1 MKKKLKRLLKN
12 ELFGIV
18 TGGALF
24 AVAITL
30 EQLKFNTVSLVFYIL
45 ALVFAGAG
53 VALDAFRGIM
63 RRDLLDEKFL
73 MTLAAVGAMIIG
85 EASEGVAVMLFFLVG
100 EFFEHKAV
108 ARSRSSIRSLM
119 EIKPDEARVLRDGR
133 EELVDSEEVDV
144 GEIIVIRSGERVPL
158 DCEIISGSVSVDTSA
173 LTGES
178 IPRPV
183 TVGDRLD
190 SGVIVLDGVLS
201 CRALRIAEESCAAR
215 VLELVE
221 YASEKKAPEESFITK
236 FSHYYTPAVVIAAL
250 LLAVIPPMFSLAS
263 FEDSVYRALSFLV
276 VSCPCALVISVP
288 MAFFGGIGGAAS
300 QGILFK
306 GGAVFS
312 SVARARTIAFD
323 KTGTLTTGSF
333 SVGET
338 VTYETERE
346 ELFSLVASIESCSN
360 HPLART
366 LATLS
371 EDIREVEGLVELSGR
386 GVYGYIVGDRIAV
399 GNTALLAELGIEK
412 GEKLCTGTV
421 LVAKNDEIIGEITLS
436 DEIRPEAKGSI
447 KALRRLGISECVM
460 LTGDREDNA
469 APVASALGIDSVKA
483 SLSPEE
489 KFSYIESA
497 CRIIYVGDGIND
509 APALRMADVGVAMGR
524 RGSDSA
530 IEAADLVI
538 MSDNLTRLP
547 TAIRVARKTVGI
559 AKQNI
564 VFAIGVKLAIL
575 ALISVGLANMWLAV
589 FADVGVAII
598 AILNAMRALRVKR

>member
-144 GEIIVIRSGERVPL
+144 GEIIVIRPGERVPL